1 MSFAFYLL
9 ASHPEIQDKLYDEV
23 KEVFEETEA
32 EEKSELGSTAQ
43 KRVTFDMLK
52 KMPYL
57 DGVIFETLRLF
68 PAVNYDTREAAR
80 DDILPNGVRVPKG
93 THINYEI
100 S

>member
-1 MSFAFYLL
+1 M
-9 ASHPEIQDKLYDEV
+9 
-23 KEVFEETEA
+23 EVFKETEA
-32 EEKSELGSTAQ
+32 EEKSELGSTAT

-68 PAVNYDTREAAR
+68 PAGNHNIREAAC
-80 DDILPNGVRVPKG
+80 DDTLPNGVRVPKG
-93 THINYEI
+93 THINYET

>member
-1 MSFAFYLL
+1 ML
-9 ASHPEIQDKLYDEV
+9 ASHPEIQEKLYDEI
-23 KEVFEETEA
+23 KEVFEDTEA
-32 EEKSELGSTAQ
+32 EEKRELESNTP

-57 DGVIFETLRLF
+57 DGVVFETLRLF
-68 PAVNYDTREAAR
+68 PPSNYDTREAAR
-80 DDILPNGVRVPKG
+80 DDILPRGVRVPKG